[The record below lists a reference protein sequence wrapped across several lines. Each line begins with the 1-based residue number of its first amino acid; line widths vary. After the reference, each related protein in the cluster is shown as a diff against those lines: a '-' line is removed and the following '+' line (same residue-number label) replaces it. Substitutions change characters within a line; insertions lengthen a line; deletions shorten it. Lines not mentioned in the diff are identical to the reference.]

1 MAEDLVAPATGDR
14 SPSAAAQPT
23 GSASATGEQSGS
35 SASRVR
41 ARLTRFGGTRGPAY
55 PALEPVLQAARANH
69 PKADLGTVERAY
81 VVAERAH
88 RGQLRKSGDPYIT
101 HPVAVATIL
110 AELGMTPSTLV
121 AALLH
126 DTVED
131 TEYSLEQLR
140 REFGPEVA
148 MLVDGVTKL
157 DKVTYGDAA
166 QAETVRKMV
175 VAMAHD
181 IRVLV
186 IKLADRLHNARTWK
200 FVPAA
205 SAEKKARETLEIYAP
220 LAHRLGMNTIKWEL
234 EDLSF
239 ATLYPKVYDEIVHLV
254 AERAPAREEYL
265 ATVREQV
272 GADLRNAKIKASV
285 TGRPKHYYSI
295 YQKMIV
301 RGRDFTDIYDLVGVR
316 VLVDTV
322 RDCYAALGA
331 LHARWNPVPGR
342 FKDYIAMPKFNLYQS
357 LHTTVIGPGG
367 KPVEIQIRTHDMHRR
382 AEYGVAAHWKY
393 KETAKGNGPQDAAG
407 NDMTWLRQLV
417 DWQRET
423 ADPAEFLDL
432 LRDEIVHLVAERAPA
447 REEYLAVVRDQV
459 GADLRAAKIKA
470 TVTGR
475 PKHYY
480 SIYQKMIV
488 RGRDFADIYDLV
500 GVRVLVDTV
509 RDCYAALG
517 ALHARWNPVPGRFK
531 DYIAMPKFNL
541 YQSLHTTVIGPG
553 GKPVEIQIRTHD
565 MHRRAEYG
573 VAAHW
578 KYKENAK
585 SNGGTQTEAPG
596 GGDMAWLR
604 QLVDWQ
610 RETADPTEFLDSL
623 RFEIAGSEVYVFTP
637 KGDVIAL
644 PQGSTPVDFAYAVHT
659 EVGHRTMG
667 ARVNGRLVPL
677 DSTLENGDVVD
688 VFTSKSETAGPSRDW
703 LGFVKSPRAR
713 NKIRQW
719 FSKERREEAIEHGK
733 DSIAKAMRKQNLP
746 MQRLLSH
753 ESLVALASEMRFA
766 DVSALYAAVGE
777 GQVAA
782 STVVQR
788 LVQALGGETGAE
800 EDLAETAR
808 PGPTARRVRT
818 GDPGVVVRGVDD
830 VWVKLAKCC
839 TPVPGDDIVGF
850 VTRGAGV
857 SVHRA
862 DCINVEQLRQQPERM
877 LDVEWSHTSSSLFLV
892 QIQVEALDRARL
904 LSDVT
909 RVLSDH
915 HVNILSAAVARS
927 RDRVAMSRFVFEMA
941 EPSHLAS
948 VLAAVRKI
956 EGVFDVYRITGARPD
971 DALR

>member
-1 MAEDLVAPATGDR
+1 MSDEARQEPQPAPAETIAG
-14 SPSAAAQPT
+14 
-23 GSASATGEQSGS
+23 G
-35 SASRVR
+35 RVR
-41 ARLTRFGGTRGPAY
+41 SRLARFGTRGPGTS
-55 PALEPVLQAARANH
+55 PALEPLLQAIRTNH
-69 PKADLGTVERAY
+69 PKADLGVIEQAY

-88 RGQLRKSGDPYIT
+88 RGQMRKSGDPYIT

-110 AELGMTPSTLV
+110 ADLGMTPPTLA

-131 TEYSLEQLR
+131 TEYSLDQLR
-140 REFGPEVA
+140 TEFGPEIA

-175 VAMAHD
+175 VAMSRD

-200 FVPAA
+200 FVASS
-205 SAEKKARETLEIYAP
+205 SAERKARETLEIYAP

-265 ATVREQV
+265 A
-272 GADLRNAKIKASV
+272 
-285 TGRPKHYYSI
+285 
-295 YQKMIV
+295 
-301 RGRDFTDIYDLVGVR
+301 
-316 VLVDTV
+316 
-322 RDCYAALGA
+322 
-331 LHARWNPVPGR
+331 
-342 FKDYIAMPKFNLYQS
+342 
-357 LHTTVIGPGG
+357 
-367 KPVEIQIRTHDMHRR
+367 
-382 AEYGVAAHWKY
+382 
-393 KETAKGNGPQDAAG
+393 
-407 NDMTWLRQLV
+407 
-417 DWQRET
+417 
-423 ADPAEFLDL
+423 
-432 LRDEIVHLVAERAPA
+432 
-447 REEYLAVVRDQV
+447 VVRDQV
-459 GADLRAAKIKA
+459 GADLRSAKIKA
-470 TVTGR
+470 TVSGR

-500 GVRVLVDTV
+500 GVRVLVDSV

-585 SNGGTQTEAPG
+585 NQPAATDAAGN
-596 GGDMAWLR
+596 DMTWLR

-610 RETADPTEFLDSL
+610 KETADPSEFLDSL
-623 RFEIAGSEVYVFTP
+623 RFEIAGAEVYVFTP
-637 KGDVIAL
+637 KGDVISL
-644 PQGSTPVDFAYAVHT
+644 PAGSTPVDFAYAVHT

-677 DSTLENGDVVD
+677 DSALENGDVVD

-703 LGFVKSPRAR
+703 MGFVKSPRAR

-719 FSKERREEAIEHGK
+719 FSKERREEAIEQGK
-733 DSIAKAMRKQNLP
+733 DAIAKAMRKQNLP
-746 MQRLLSH
+746 IQRLLSH
-753 ESLVALASEMRFA
+753 ESLVALANEMRYA
-766 DVSALYAAVGE
+766 DVSALYAAIGE
-777 GQVAA
+777 GQVSAA
-782 STVVQR
+782 NVVQR
-788 LVQALGGETGAE
+788 LVQSMGGEPGAE

-808 PGPTARRVRT
+808 PGHTARRIRT
-818 GDPGVVVRGVDD
+818 GDPGVVVKGVDD
-830 VWVKLAKCC
+830 IWVKLAKCC
-839 TPVPGDDIVGF
+839 TPVPGDEIVGF

-857 SVHRA
+857 SVHRT
-862 DCINVEQLRQQPERM
+862 DCINVDGLRQQPERIV
-877 LDVEWSHTSSSLFLV
+877 DVSWTQGSSALFLV
-892 QIQVEALDRARL
+892 QIQVEALDRSRL

-915 HVNILSAAVARS
+915 HVNILSASVSTS

-948 VLAAVRKI
+948 VLGAVRKV
-956 EGVFDVYRITGARPD
+956 EGVFDVYRITGAKASEEPAIR
-971 DALR
+971 A